1 VPKFA
6 ANLTT
11 LFTEFNFIDRFRAAA
26 ECGFTAVEY
35 SFPYSYPKE
44 QLAELLHTY
53 SLRQVLQTLPAGDW
67 EAGERGIAC
76 HPDRIGEFREGVELA
91 IEYAVTLG
99 CKQLSCLPGLTPQ
112 TCPITT
118 RETLIG
124 NLRYTASRLAIHG
137 IRLLIEPVN
146 LYDNPNFFLNKSAH
160 GLAVIDEVDHENLSL
175 LYDVYHMQMTEGNL
189 SQTIAANLPRI
200 GHIQIADVPGR
211 NEPGT
216 GEINF
221 DYLFRYLD
229 AIGYEGWI
237 GCQYNPL
244 HSSKEGLAWM
254 IRYQLEPATR

>member
-11 LFTEFNFIDRFRAAA
+11 LFTELDFVDRFRAAQ
-26 ECGFTAVEY
+26 ESGFSAVEC
-35 SFPYSYPKE
+35 SFPYGYPKE
-44 QLAELLHTY
+44 QLAELLNQHH
-53 SLRQVLQTLPAGDW
+53 LLQVLQTLPAGDW

-91 IEYAVTLG
+91 IAYALTLG

-118 RETLIG
+118 RETLVG
-124 NLRYTASRLAIHG
+124 NLRYAAARLAIHG
-137 IRLLIEPVN
+137 IRLLIEPIN

-189 SQTIAANLPRI
+189 SQTIARNLSRI
-200 GHIQIADVPGR
+200 VHIQIADVPGR
-211 NEPGT
+211 NEP
-216 GEINF
+216 
-221 DYLFRYLD
+221 
-229 AIGYEGWI
+229 
-237 GCQYNPL
+237 
-244 HSSKEGLAWM
+244 
-254 IRYQLEPATR
+254 

>member
-11 LFTEFNFIDRFRAAA
+11 LFTEFDFIDRFRAAA
-26 ECGFTAVEY
+26 ESGFTAVEY

-44 QLAELLHTY
+44 QLAELLHKY
-53 SLRQVLQTLPAGDW
+53 GLRQVLQTLPAGNW

-76 HPDRIGEFREGVELA
+76 HPDRTGEFREGVELA
-91 IEYAVTLG
+91 IEYALTLD

-112 TCPITT
+112 TCPIAT

-124 NLRYTASRLAIHG
+124 NLRYAAARLGIHG

-160 GLAVIDEVDHENLSL
+160 GLAVIDEVDHENLAL

-189 SQTIAANLPRI
+189 SQTIGANLSCI

-221 DYLFRYLD
+221 DYLFRFLD
-229 AIGYEGWI
+229 SIGYEGWI

-244 HSSKEGLAWM
+244 YSTKEGLAWM
-254 IRYQLEPATR
+254 SSYQLEPATR